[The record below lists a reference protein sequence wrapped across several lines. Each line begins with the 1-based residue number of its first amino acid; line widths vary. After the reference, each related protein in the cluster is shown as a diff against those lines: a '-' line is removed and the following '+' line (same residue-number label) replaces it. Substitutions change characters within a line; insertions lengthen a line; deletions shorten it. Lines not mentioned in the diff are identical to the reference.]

1 MPVQKA
7 SEDMKYLLDRGY
19 NRDTSLNL
27 AVNRYHLDMRER
39 NYLRR
44 YVFSEN
50 EIRLH
55 KSKLISIIE
64 INGEKIVVDGFNV
77 LITVDAVLKERNLV
91 EGMDCI
97 LRDTS
102 MVFSNYRFN
111 SDTIKALDALMTLF
125 LKYNPEE
132 VFFVFDSQISRSGEL
147 SSYVREKMGDIGI
160 SGGASTAKSADKKII
175 ELNHIT
181 ASSDSHIIE
190 SVNQIV
196 DLSREI
202 KQQVFM

>member
-7 SEDMKYLLDRGY
+7 AEDMKYLLDRGY

-27 AVNRYHLDMRER
+27 AVNRYHLDMQER

-50 EIRLH
+50 EIRVH
-55 KSKLISIIE
+55 KSKLIPVRE

-77 LITVDAVLKERNLV
+77 LITVDAVLKEKNLV
-91 EGMDCI
+91 ESMDCI

-102 MVFSNYRFN
+102 MVFSNYRFD
-111 SDTIKALDALMTLF
+111 SDTKKALDRLMTLF
-125 LKYNPEE
+125 TEYSPEN

-147 SSYVREKMGDIGI
+147 AAYVREEMNDAGI
-160 SGGASTAKSADKKII
+160 SGDASTAKSADRKII
-175 ELNHIT
+175 GLNHIT

-190 SVNQIV
+190 SVDWIV
-196 DLSREI
+196 DLSKAI
-202 KQQVFM
+202 KH